1 MDPVDK
7 VKDDL
12 LQVLDA
18 IKKLETDQ
26 SQLSGLLNDMHGRVE
41 QLSFKRD
48 IAKMVEGGETL
59 EQDFP
64 PKTEPAES
72 STVSHKE
79 SPPQLSPSDAADTT
93 AAKQSPTPANH
104 AQKRAGT
111 SRIILTTYPGQSGID
126 PIPMDWGNSEPA
138 KRGPVVVSRHQGTV
152 RRRNG
157 LFSPII
163 RLPSNWR
170 HTNRWTN

>member
-1 MDPVDK
+1 MDPVDS

-12 LQVLDA
+12 VQVLEA
-18 IKKLETDQ
+18 IKKLESDQ

-41 QLSFKRD
+41 QLSLKRD
-48 IAKMVEGGETL
+48 IAKMADGE
-59 EQDFP
+59 E
-64 PKTEPAES
+64 E
-72 STVSHKE
+72 E
-79 SPPQLSPSDAADTT
+79 SPKEPPSQQPS

-126 PIPMDWGNSEPA
+126 PIPMDWGNPQST
-138 KRGPVVVSRHQGTV
+138 KRGPVVVSRHQDTV

-157 LFSPII
+157 LF
-163 RLPSNWR
+163 LP
-170 HTNRWTN
+170 TIKTLPGLI